1 MVFHV
6 EIFVRAYIVDV
17 DDLANEATRF
27 VHKAKNETEKAI
39 EDGKEF
45 VDRAKNEAE
54 KAVEEGKSGFEEIKE
69 GFEEIVGK
77 AEEVGKEIWE
87 DIKGIFDHR
96 ESEGNKTDKVKVNST
111 TRAARHRRA
120 FNYVS

>member
-6 EIFVRAYIVDV
+6 DIFAGTYKVDV
-17 DDLANEATRF
+17 EDLANEAKR
-27 VHKAKNETEKAI
+27 
-39 EDGKEF
+39 F
-45 VDRAKNEAE
+45 VDRAKNETE

-69 GFEEIVGK
+69 GLEEIVGK

-87 DIKGIFDHR
+87 DIKGIFDHG
-96 ESEGNKTDKVKVNST
+96 ENEGNKTDKAVDRNVNST
-111 TRAARHRRA
+111 ARTTRRRA